1 MPFVVLQEEG
11 TDPTALLEPL
21 LQLQMIAMTAGA
33 NVLGFHF
40 QQMGDLM
47 ETVKGTNHS
56 Y

>member
-11 TDPTALLEPL
+11 TEPMVLLEPL
-21 LQLQMIAMTAGA
+21 LQLQMIAVSVGA

-40 QQMGDLM
+40 RQMGELM
-47 ETVKGTNHS
+47 ETVKGTNHF